1 MPESAG
7 ATGLLADGRSRRLR
21 GRGGVGHPMSRWCG
35 YDCRGSRCGRVVL
48 GAFGRRLA
56 EGAFLG
62 QLPRYA
68 VDALAARRAGGGGQF
83 GLGWSEAHGEPLSLN
98 AIDVR

>member
-1 MPESAG
+1 
-7 ATGLLADGRSRRLR
+7 
-21 GRGGVGHPMSRWCG
+21 MSRWCG

-68 VDALAARRAGGGGQF
+68 VDALAARRAGGGGSSVSA
-83 GLGWSEAHGEPLSLN
+83 GLKHMANLFLSMLSTC
-98 AIDVR
+98 DD